1 VTRPKAQSPK
11 PKARSREPEA
21 QEGHEGWDEYAPFY
35 DWENARTLGKR
46 DVPFWRNLALLC
58 GGRVL
63 ELGCGTGR
71 ISLPLGRAGV
81 QLVGVDRSDPM
92 LARARTRVRRAR
104 LTTQVGL
111 IRGDIR
117 FLPFEDGDGTE
128 SRRSPQGEGG
138 FSMVFAPYGMLQ
150 SLLRE
155 RDLTATLTEV
165 RRVLRPGGTFG
176 IELVA
181 DLPAWQEYRQRVSL
195 KGWRNKP
202 GGSHVT
208 LVETVRQD
216 RERGLTIFDQ
226 EFSERRGGKK
236 RVHRFALSFRTLS
249 VPQMSRRLE
258 KAGFEITALLGDY
271 QGGPWD
277 PRADVWVILARNPL

>member
-1 VTRPKAQSPK
+1 MKRTESRIPNRESP
-11 PKARSREPEA
+11 
-21 QEGHEGWDEYAPFY
+21 EGHEGWDEYAPFY

-46 DVPFWRNLALLC
+46 DVPFWRNLALHC

-81 QLVGVDRSDPM
+81 PLVGVDRSEPM
-92 LARARTRVRRAR
+92 LARARMRVRRAR
-104 LTTQVGL
+104 LTTRVRL

-117 FLPFEDGDGTE
+117 FLPFESE
-128 SRRSPQGEGG
+128 

-150 SLLRE
+150 SLLHE
-155 RDLTATLTEV
+155 RDLKATLAEV
-165 RRVLRPGGTFG
+165 RRVLKPGGTFG
-176 IELVA
+176 VELVA
-181 DLPAWQEYRQRVSL
+181 DLPAWKEYRQRVSL

-226 EFSERRGGKK
+226 EFSERRGGRK

-249 VPQMSRRLE
+249 VPQMARRLE
-258 KAGFEITALLGDY
+258 KAGFEVTALLGDY
-271 QGGPWD
+271 RGGPWD
-277 PRADVWVILARNPL
+277 SRADVWMILARNPL